1 MDEPP
6 IIIPEPNPFWK
17 KNAEKLVGESISTIE
32 DVAKEL
38 IVVTSLLEG
47 LYFHAITFSD
57 LRTPLSGP
65 AWVYLAPIALWLVSL
80 FFAIWTLSPKIYGIN
95 INSTRS
101 SKDTFEEIA
110 SKKHTL
116 LMVSEAF
123 LIASFLPLLVA
134 VYYYLT
140 YKPPA

>member
-1 MDEPP
+1 MEEPP
-6 IIIPEPNPFWK
+6 TIVPEPNPFWK

-57 LRTPLSGP
+57 LRTSLSGP
-65 AWVYLAPIALWLVSL
+65 AWIYLAPIAMWLISL
-80 FFAIWTLSPKIYGIN
+80 FFAIWTLSPKVYGIN

-101 SKDTFEEIA
+101 SKETFEEIA
-110 SKKHTL
+110 SRKHTL
-116 LMVSEAF
+116 LMLAEAF